1 MIHSITVRSLTRQV
15 RKAVEQLS
23 AEGLVYAA
31 QGSGTSV
38 STAHPNTVPFRFAD
52 SAPSIPPTYRVITK
66 EVIPAAMAIAERL
79 SLPLG
84 EPVIHI
90 RRLRLEGEAVAGF
103 SERFL
108 PQSLCPDLLAE
119 DLAGN
124 GSTTSWSTARNSHCY
139 VRWSRSKG
147 KL

>member
-1 MIHSITVRSLTRQV
+1 M

-23 AEGLVYAA
+23 AEGLVYTA

-38 STAHPNTVPFRFAD
+38 STTHPNAVPFRFAD
-52 SAPSIPPTYRVITK
+52 CAPSIPPPTGLSPRRLSR
-66 EVIPAAMAIAERL
+66 PRSAIAERL

-84 EPVIHI
+84 EPVIPI

-119 DLAGN
+119 DLTQQSIHDILVN
-124 GSTTSWSTARNSHCY
+124 
-139 VRWSRSKG
+139 RSERPLLRAVVEIERKTYET
-147 KL
+147 